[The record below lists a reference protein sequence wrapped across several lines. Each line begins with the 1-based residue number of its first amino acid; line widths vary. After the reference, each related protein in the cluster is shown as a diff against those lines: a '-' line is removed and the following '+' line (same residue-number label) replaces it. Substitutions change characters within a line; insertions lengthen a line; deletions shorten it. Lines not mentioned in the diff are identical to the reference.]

1 MKGVDTVPVLP
12 AKRVREMPPSGI
24 RKFFDLVSQ
33 MDGVISLGVGE
44 PDFVTPWRIREAAIY
59 ATERGATRYTSN
71 YGIPELRAQIAK
83 YLEANWGVRYDP
95 TCEILVTVGVSE
107 AVDLACRAILEPG
120 DEVLLPEP
128 CYVSYKPCV
137 ELAGGVAV
145 PIVCRAERGFHVDV
159 DDLAAA
165 VTPRTKAILI
175 NYPNNPT
182 GASLTR
188 RELEDIAQLA
198 QEHNLLVLSDEIYA
212 KLTYDMKHTCFASL
226 PGMRNRTILFN
237 GFSKAYAM
245 TGWRLGYAAAP
256 APFIE
261 AMCKIHQY
269 TILCAGSVPQFAA
282 IEALRNGES
291 EVEMMV
297 DSYNHRRRLIVKG
310 LNRIGLPCHL
320 PEGAF
325 YAFPSIKHTG
335 MTSEEFCEKLLMEE
349 KVAVVPGSV
358 FGECGEGYIRC
369 SYAASVQEITEA
381 LERISRF
388 LKRNVGASGA
398 EEAA

>member
-1 MKGVDTVPVLP
+1 MKRPEHVPIQP
-12 AKRVREMPPSGI
+12 ARRIREMPPSGI

-59 ATERGATRYTSN
+59 ATERGATSYTSN
-71 YGIPELRAQIAK
+71 YGLPELRRYIAQH
-83 YLEANWGVRYDP
+83 LESTWGVKYDP

-107 AVDLACRAILEPG
+107 AVDLAARAMLEPG
-120 DEVLLPEP
+120 DEVLIPEP

-137 ELAGGVAV
+137 ELAGGVGV
-145 PIVCRAERGFHVDV
+145 SIPCRPERGFHVDV
-159 DDLAAA
+159 EDLRSAI
-165 VTPRTKAILI
+165 TPKTKAILF

-188 RELEDIAQLA
+188 RELEAIAELA
-198 QEHNLLVLSDEIYA
+198 REHNLLVISDEIYA

-226 PGMRNRTILFN
+226 PDMRSRTILLN

-245 TGWRLGYAAAP
+245 TGWRVGYAAAP
-256 APFIE
+256 APIID

-269 TILCAGSVPQFAA
+269 TILCAGSVPQHAA
-282 IEALRNGES
+282 IEALRNGDFEADL
-291 EVEMMV
+291 MA

-335 MTSEEFCEKLLMEE
+335 MTSEEFAERLLMEE
-349 KVAVVPGSV
+349 RVAVVPGSA
-358 FGECGEGYIRC
+358 FGQSGEGYIRC
-369 SYAASVQEITEA
+369 AYAASVQDITEA
-381 LERISRF
+381 LERMSRF
-388 LKRNVGASGA
+388 LKRHACTAGAV
-398 EEAA
+398 EAA